1 MQKREAIIY
10 FENAKEILSNTP
22 IEDNIYADIKPVQE
36 ACSTAYLA
44 VLKAIDEY
52 LLKKGLVPLNKGGLR
67 GLLEKELPQSIDA
80 YRNALKKHLAIH
92 NGKPRKTFGL
102 LRGKLTKEFE
112 VLYDELHIAGY
123 YRGNLSHTKV
133 VKEVFKSAKE
143 FIE

>member
-52 LLKKGLVPLNKGGLR
+52 LLKKGLTK
-67 GLLEKELPQSIDA
+67 KELPQSIDA
-80 YRNALKKHLAIH
+80 YRDALKKHLAVH

-143 FIE
+143 FIEKIK

>member
-1 MQKREAIIY
+1 MKESLRY
-10 FENAKEILSNTP
+10 LNNAKEILRRTP

-52 LLKKGLVPLNKGGLR
+52 LLKKGLTK
-67 GLLEKELPQSIDA
+67 KELPQPVVSKANPSIDA
-80 YRNALKKHLAIH
+80 YRDALKKHLAIH
-92 NGKPRKTFGL
+92 ND
-102 LRGKLTKEFE
+102 KLTKEFE

-133 VKEVFKSAKE
+133 VKEVFKSARS
-143 FIE
+143 FIDKTH

>member
-80 YRNALKKHLAIH
+80 YRDALKKHLAIH
-92 NGKPRKTFGL
+92 ND
-102 LRGKLTKEFE
+102 KLTKEFE

-143 FIE
+143 FIEKIK